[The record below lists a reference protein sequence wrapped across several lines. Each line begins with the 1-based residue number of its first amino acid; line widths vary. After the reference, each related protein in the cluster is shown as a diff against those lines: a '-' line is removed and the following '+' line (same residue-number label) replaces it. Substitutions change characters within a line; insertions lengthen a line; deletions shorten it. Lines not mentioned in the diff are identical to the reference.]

1 VIGKSEE
8 ALERDDQAR
17 AGAEAGG
24 QRRLLHRL
32 QPILGL
38 ALFGIALVILYR
50 ELRHYRPGE
59 IARSLS
65 AIPDTRVAL
74 AAGLTVLNFLLL
86 STYDYLGVRYAG
98 RKLSYP
104 RVGIAS
110 FVGFAFSQSLG
121 FPLLTG
127 APARYRLYSAW
138 GLSAVEISQV
148 IAFYT
153 VTFWIGVGLIGGALL
168 VTGPSLLPPPLGSA
182 PGRVA
187 GVLVLLIVAAYF
199 GWTMRGR
206 PVLRARD
213 WEFPPPRRGLALAQ
227 LVVSPL
233 DWSLAAAVLW
243 VLMPGGLGLSYPAFL
258 SIFVAGQVLGLLSH
272 VPGGLGVF
280 EATLLLL
287 LPDHAPRAQLLGAL
301 VAFRGIY
308 YLMPLLAG
316 LVAYGTLELRTHR
329 AYVSRVGGMVGRWT
343 LSLAPYILAVATFLA
358 GAVLL
363 VSGATP
369 SVVERVAWLGRLL
382 PLPLIEASHFLAS
395 VAGAAL
401 LVLGWGLWRRL
412 DSAWH
417 LTVPLLAAGIVLSL
431 LKGLDWEEASLL
443 FVLLAVLVPARD
455 RFYREGSL
463 LGEAFSPGWI
473 AAVGIVLLSSVWLGV
488 FSYRHVEFS
497 SSLWWRFALRGDA
510 PRFLRATVGAVG
522 VTLVIAVLRLVRP
535 VGARPRPPRPS
546 ELDRAAAIVASSPVA
561 AANLALLGDKAFLF
575 GEAGDAFLMYGAE
588 GRSWIALGDPVGPLE
603 RWPELVWR
611 FRELADRYDDWP
623 VYYQISAQRLPLYL
637 DMGLTLLKLGEEAR
651 VPLPDFSLDGGPRRG
666 LRRTLSRLEKEGCSF
681 EIVPAADVPLL
692 LPELRG
698 VSDAWL
704 AGKATREKRFSM
716 GRFEEKYLSR
726 FPAGLVRRE
735 GRIVAFTNLWS
746 STGKREIS
754 PDLMRQLP
762 DAPEGVMEYLFLRL
776 MLWGREQGF
785 GWFNLGMAP
794 LSGLENRPLA
804 PAWSRIGSL
813 IYRFGDHFYSFQ
825 GLRQYK
831 EKFGPQWEPRYLA
844 SPGGFALP
852 RILTN
857 LSSLVSGGIAGAF
870 TR

>member
-1 VIGKSEE
+1 LIGHNV
-8 ALERDDQAR
+8 EREDPG
-17 AGAEAGG
+17 AGPEAGPEPEA

-32 QPILGL
+32 QPVLGL
-38 ALFGIALVILYR
+38 VLFSLALWVLYR
-50 ELRHYRPGE
+50 ELRHYRPGD
-59 IARSLS
+59 IARSLQTLPS
-65 AIPDTRVAL
+65 GRVILAL
-74 AAGLTVLNFLLL
+74 LFTILNFFLL
-86 STYDYLGVRYAG
+86 SVYDYLGVRYAG
-98 RKLSYP
+98 RKLAY
-104 RVGIAS
+104 RRAAAAS

-127 APARYRLYSAW
+127 APARYRLYSSW

-148 IAFYT
+148 IAFYS
-153 VTFWIGVGLIGGALL
+153 VTFWLGVGLIGGALL
-168 VTGPSLLPPPLGSA
+168 AAGSGLLPPPLGGA
-182 PGRVA
+182 LGRFIGA
-187 GVLVLLIVAAYF
+187 AVLLVVAAYF
-199 GWTMRGR
+199 AWTLRGR
-206 PVLRARD
+206 PVLSVRD
-213 WEFPPPRRGLALAQ
+213 WEFPPPAARLSVVQ
-227 LVVSPL
+227 LLVSPL

-243 VLMPGGLGLSYPAFL
+243 VLMPPGLGLSYPAFL
-258 SIFVAGQVLGLLSH
+258 SIFVAAQVVGLASH

-280 EATLLLL
+280 EATLILL
-287 LPDHAPRAQLLGAL
+287 LPGHGLHAAVLGAL
-301 VAFRGIY
+301 VAFRGVY
-308 YLMPLLAG
+308 YLLPLL
-316 LVAYGTLELRTHR
+316 VASVVYGGLELRTHR
-329 AYVSRVGGMVGRWT
+329 AYVARLGGMVGRWT
-343 LSLAPYILAVATFLA
+343 LSLAPYVLAVATFVA

-363 VSGATP
+363 LSGATP
-369 SVVERVAWLGRLL
+369 SMVGRIASLGRLL

-417 LTVPLLAAGIVLSL
+417 LTVPLLVAGIVFSL
-431 LKGLDWEEASLL
+431 LKGLDWEEASFL
-443 FVLLAVLVPARD
+443 FVLLAVLVPARG

-473 AAVGIVLLSSVWLGV
+473 AAVGIVLLTSVWLGL
-488 FSYRHVEFS
+488 FSYRHVEFN

-522 VTLVIAVLRLVRP
+522 VTLIVAILRLVRP
-535 VGARPRPPRPS
+535 ASARPRLP
-546 ELDRAAAIVASSPVA
+546 EAGEMERAEEIVATSPVA
-561 AANLALLGDKAFLF
+561 AANLAFLGDKAFLF
-575 GEAGDAFLMYGAE
+575 SEAGDAFLMYGAE
-588 GRSWIALGDPVGPLE
+588 GRSRVALGDPVGPTE

-611 FRELADRYDDWP
+611 FREMADRFDDWP
-623 VYYQISAQRLPLYL
+623 VFYQISPRRLPLYL

-651 VPLPDFSLDGGPRRG
+651 VPLEEFSLEGGSRRG
-666 LRRTLSRLEKEGCSF
+666 LRRTIGKAEKEGCSF
-681 EIVPAADVPLL
+681 EIRPPADVASL
-692 LPELRG
+692 LPELRE

-704 AGKATREKRFSM
+704 EGKATREKRFSM
-716 GRFEEKYLSR
+716 GRFDDAYLTR

-735 GRIVAFTNLWS
+735 GRVVAFSNLWTS
-746 STGKREIS
+746 AERTEIS

-762 DAPEGVMEYLFLRL
+762 DAPASVMEYLFVEL
-776 MLWGREQGF
+776 MLWSREEGYR
-785 GWFNLGMAP
+785 WFNLGMAP

-804 PAWSRIGSL
+804 SAWNRIGSL

-831 EKFGPQWEPRYLA
+831 DKFGPVWEPRYLA

-857 LSSLVSGGIAGAF
+857 VSSLVSGGLAGAF